1 MPAKTAI
8 TLKVLFTLGALALGA
23 DSSSAATPPL
33 WPSLLVAL
41 DRGYQPGLDELPELA
56 TALADAPEEVV
67 IAWDRRGRFLLH
79 EVGNRHTV
87 QITRSQSRQLPG
99 GVVIH
104 NHPRGFPPSSRDFST
119 VLRYRL
125 RRMYVA
131 ARIDGVVSLTDIRR
145 EQAIQRAHGGGVPP
159 PQPTWRPVVEAA
171 PAIII
176 EEGPVVAAA
185 QVAHSLLGAWL

>member
-1 MPAKTAI
+1 MPAKSSI
-8 TLKVLFTLGALALGA
+8 TLKVLFTFGALALGV
-23 DSSSAATPPL
+23 DSSFAAMPPL

-41 DRGYQPGLDELPELA
+41 DRGYQPGLAELPQLA

-79 EVGNRHTV
+79 EVGSRHTV
-87 QITRSQSRQLPG
+87 QITRSQSRQLTD

-104 NHPRGFPPSSRDFST
+104 NHPRGFPPSPRDFST
-119 VLRYRL
+119 VVRYGL

-131 ARIDGVVSLTDIRR
+131 ARIGGVVSLTDISR
-145 EQAIQRAHGGGVPP
+145 EQAIQWAHRGGFPRS
-159 PQPTWRPVVEAA
+159 QPAWRPVVEAA
-171 PAIII
+171 PAVMI
-176 EEGPVVAAA
+176 EGPVVVAA

>member
-1 MPAKTAI
+1 MPAKISI
-8 TLKVLFTLGALALGA
+8 TLKVLFAFGTLALGV

-41 DRGYQPGLDELPELA
+41 DRGYQPGLDELPQLA

-79 EVGNRHTV
+79 QVGSRHTV
-87 QITRSQSRQLPG
+87 QITRSQSRQLTD
-99 GVVIH
+99 GVVMH
-104 NHPRGFPPSSRDFST
+104 NHLRGFPPSPRDFST

-131 ARIDGVVSLTDIRR
+131 ARIGGVVSLTDISH
-145 EQAIQRAHGGGVPP
+145 EQAMRRSHEGDFPYSQT
-159 PQPTWRPVVEAA
+159 TWRPVVEAA
-171 PAIII
+171 PAVTI
-176 EEGPVVAAA
+176 EGPVVIAA
-185 QVAHSLLGAWL
+185 QVAHNLLGAWL

>member
-1 MPAKTAI
+1 MPARISI
-8 TLKVLFTLGALALGA
+8 TLKVLLTLGALALGV

-41 DRGYQPGLDELPELA
+41 ERGYQPGLDELPQLA
-56 TALADAPEEVV
+56 TALADAPEEVL

-79 EVGNRHTV
+79 EVGSRHTV
-87 QITRSQSRQLPG
+87 QITRSQSRQLTD

-104 NHPRGFPPSSRDFST
+104 NHPRGFPPSPRDFSS

-131 ARIDGVVSLTDIRR
+131 ARVGGVVSLTDISR
-145 EQAIQRAHGGGVPP
+145 EQAIQRAHQGGFPP
-159 PQPTWRPVVEAA
+159 SQPAWRPVVEAA
-171 PAIII
+171 PAVTI
-176 EEGPVVAAA
+176 EGPVVAAA
-185 QVAHSLLGAWL
+185 QVAHGLLGAWL